1 MSKESRPGVPVK
13 ASVEVRGV
21 QDAVRA
27 LRRIDPEL
35 RKQFNRDAKTIAD
48 PVIRQA
54 RQDYPEMPL
63 SGMARRWSNIL
74 PWDVSKARRGLGIK
88 IDTSRKARNVIL
100 LRNRDKA
107 ASVFEMAGRRQV
119 DEFAKALGPLRAHRS
134 RVLGPAL
141 QERLPEVVR
150 GFERLTAAVVART
163 NREMR

>member
-1 MSKESRPGVPVK
+1 MPVK
-13 ASVEVRGV
+13 ANVEVRGV

-27 LRRIDPEL
+27 LRRIDPQL
-35 RKQFNRDAKTIAD
+35 RKQFNRDAKTIAE
-48 PVIRQA
+48 PVLRQA
-54 RQDYPEMPL
+54 RQDYPLMPL

-74 PWDVSKARRGLGIK
+74 PWDVVKARRGLGVK
-88 IDTSRKARNVIL
+88 IDTSRKSQNVIL

-141 QERLPEVVR
+141 QERLPEVMR
-150 GFERLTAAVVART
+150 GFERLTASVVARV
-163 NREMR
+163 NRELR